1 MELGKLILKFIKKR
15 KKKKKSRA
23 KVSLNMDNEGK
34 LPAEV
39 NLP

>member
-15 KKKKKSRA
+15 KKKKSRA